1 MAGQTNMDSYVP
13 RRQNLM
19 LRLITPI
26 VQIVGGDSS
35 LKLYRYRV
43 RSVRRGGTIGDQIVA
58 DP

>member
-1 MAGQTNMDSYVP
+1 
-13 RRQNLM
+13 M